1 MIKRY
6 KVRLHTLSPV
16 HIGAGEFYDPTQFII
31 DSENKMYVFDKND
44 FISKLDG
51 KRLEELSRLSLDS
64 SNIIPVVRFFRDN
77 FDKNKMKHRVLR
89 ASNDL
94 RDGYENLC
102 KTGSLTHKVFNQF
115 ELKRTIYNPM
125 DSRPYIPGSS
135 LKGAIK
141 TFVMS
146 VRAASDAGVR
156 GQKFDKVVD
165 LENAVLGG
173 NFSKD
178 PFRFVK
184 ISDLKPVTEEKPED
198 FCESLTE
205 LMYAVMIPKNIK
217 KEERGDLTVALEV
230 IKKGVVFEGIISL
243 DNQGDLPEQPKQARW
258 TVDMN
263 MFVGCSQKYYSQKIM
278 GENEVLKKVG
288 APTLGIDKKFVGKL
302 FKTSFLVRLGH
313 HSSAEFM
320 TIDGHE
326 NIKISPP
333 GVRPPVTGTS
343 ATTIWLASKLKKPS
357 SRKSM
362 YPFGWALVEFEE
374 LKD

>member
-1 MIKRY
+1 LIKRY

-64 SNIIPVVRFFRDN
+64 SNIIPVVRFFREN
-77 FDKNKMKHRVLR
+77 FDKTRVKHRVLR
-89 ASNDL
+89 ASRDL
-94 RDGYENLC
+94 AEGYRNLC
-102 KTGSLTHKVFNQF
+102 NTGSLTRVFNQF

-125 DSRPYIPGSS
+125 SSLPYIPGSS
-135 LKGAIK
+135 LKGCIK

-146 VRAASDAGVR
+146 AKSREQRYRDVRDMER
-156 GQKFDKVVD
+156 
-165 LENAVLGG
+165 EVLGG
-173 NFSKD
+173 GFSKD

-184 ISDLKPVTEEKPED
+184 ISDLQLVDNEGGNEGSTE
-198 FCESLTE
+198 FF
-205 LMYAVMIPKNIK
+205 YAVMVPKNAK
-217 KEERGDLTVALEV
+217 KETRHDLTVALET
-230 IKKGVVFEGIISL
+230 IKTGSVFEGYMSL
-243 DNQGDLPEQPKQARW
+243 DDQGDLPSKQANW
-258 TVDMN
+258 TVKIDDIVNYSM
-263 MFVGCSQKYYSQKIM
+263 KYYVDKLRSESALLNKLGTRGLQVGEEFKGKI
-278 GENEVLKKVG
+278 
-288 APTLGIDKKFVGKL
+288 
-302 FKTSFLVRLGH
+302 FKSNFLARLGH
-313 HSSAEFM
+313 HSSAEYM

-326 NIKISPP
+326 KIRISPYH
-333 GVRPPVTGTS
+333 VRPPVTSDT